1 MSSDRLTCADAIRIY
16 EKVMHDV
23 LGIPDASHPLRVAL
37 DRDDVTSLITLL
49 SLSSSDIE
57 NLSYLPEQVDGD
69 PIPRLTNV
77 NAGHRDLI
85 RQFQAWIVFLGVRS
99 GGGTLTLEEYENLS
113 PDAFD
118 DFRISNATTS
128 TQGTLPTV
136 GSGASPRPA
145 VSMATYT
152 AHDFKKSIR
161 RDTNAYPVLKDD
173 KHWNN
178 WNPSVISHNFFF
190 VMSSIAP
197 TSLRLLMVPHFLKR
211 SKALST

>member
-1 MSSDRLTCADAIRIY
+1 MSSDRLTRADAIRIY

-23 LGIPDASHPLRVAL
+23 LGISDASHPLRVAL
-37 DRDDVTSLITLL
+37 DRDGVTSLITLL
-49 SLSSSDIE
+49 SLSSNDIE

-69 PIPRLTNV
+69 PIPRLTKV
-77 NAGHRDLI
+77 NAGHRGLI

-145 VSMATYT
+145 VSTATYT
-152 AHDFKKSIR
+152 AHDFKNSICR
-161 RDTNAYPVLKDD
+161 EPTL
-173 KHWNN
+173 
-178 WNPSVISHNFFF
+178 IL
-190 VMSSIAP
+190 SSRM
-197 TSLRLLMVPHFLKR
+197 TSIGTTGTVP
-211 SKALST
+211 

>member
-1 MSSDRLTCADAIRIY
+1 
-16 EKVMHDV
+16 
-23 LGIPDASHPLRVAL
+23 
-37 DRDDVTSLITLL
+37 
-49 SLSSSDIE
+49 
-57 NLSYLPEQVDGD
+57 
-69 PIPRLTNV
+69 
-77 NAGHRDLI
+77 
-85 RQFQAWIVFLGVRS
+85 VRS

-145 VSMATYT
+145 VSTATYT

-178 WNPSVISHNFFF
+178 WNRSVISQARAHDVSDVFDRTYVPSTIDGATLFKEKQSF
-190 VMSSIAP
+190 VYLMFNRCVQTDSGKSIVRDHEENYDAQAVYRKLEHHAKMSTKAQLAKD
-197 TSLRLLMVPHFLKR
+197 TLMTDLVGVEQMKV
-211 SKALST
+211 LS